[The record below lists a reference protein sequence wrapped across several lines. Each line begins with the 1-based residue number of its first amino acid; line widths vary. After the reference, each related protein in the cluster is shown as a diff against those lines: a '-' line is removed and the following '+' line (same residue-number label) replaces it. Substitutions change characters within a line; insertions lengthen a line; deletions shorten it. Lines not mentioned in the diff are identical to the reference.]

1 MVGYNKLGNILQALV
16 LPLENYDKTKSYSYK
31 NRIDKLE
38 FFFLLLILEREE
50 GREKN
55 IDMREKH

>member
-31 NRIDKLE
+31 NGMIIWNFFSFIDSRK
-38 FFFLLLILEREE
+38 R
-50 GREKN
+50 GREG
-55 IDMREKH
+55 EKH